1 MTLKYHN
8 LCLII
13 FIVLICDT
21 RSLSAADTISSPQ
34 TEVLLTAT
42 QLVAEVLKANPQL
55 EVAQATWKAS
65 VARIAQQSSFDDPM
79 LSYTMAPLTIG
90 NNQTQYGQ
98 RIEIS
103 QTLPWPG
110 KLHLRNEVA
119 SHKAEAVR
127 ETINGLRLKLSATAR
142 SLFADWY
149 YIYQAI
155 NINQYNQ
162 ALLKEFR
169 AIAVSRYSTGLASKQ
184 DALRAD
190 MEVALLDHRAI
201 VLKREQRSIRAHINT
216 LLNKRPDSTL
226 SQPSGL
232 VAIPALTDITL
243 LYDQALS
250 VRPELKVLAATIA
263 AAKSQSEL
271 AIRDNYP
278 DISLKAGYNSLW
290 ENSSKHFTVGIGF
303 NLPLFQAKHRAAEN
317 EALAQ
322 IKQSEWQKVD
332 FIARLREEIQ
342 LSYDRTDESVHVLN
356 LYRDKLLPLAEET
369 LNAAKTDY
377 QSGKG
382 DFLSLISSEKNFMQ
396 TQLELEKALADTHR
410 RFAELES
417 AVGYFQPLPT
427 NNTPVRE
434 AL

>member
-103 QTLPWPG
+103 QKLPWPG

-162 ALLKEFR
+162 VLLKE
-169 AIAVSRYSTGLASKQ
+169 Y
-184 DALRAD
+184 
-190 MEVALLDHRAI
+190 
-201 VLKREQRSIRAHINT
+201 
-216 LLNKRPDSTL
+216 
-226 SQPSGL
+226 
-232 VAIPALTDITL
+232 
-243 LYDQALS
+243 
-250 VRPELKVLAATIA
+250 
-263 AAKSQSEL
+263 
-271 AIRDNYP
+271 
-278 DISLKAGYNSLW
+278 
-290 ENSSKHFTVGIGF
+290 
-303 NLPLFQAKHRAAEN
+303 
-317 EALAQ
+317 
-322 IKQSEWQKVD
+322 
-332 FIARLREEIQ
+332 
-342 LSYDRTDESVHVLN
+342 
-356 LYRDKLLPLAEET
+356 
-369 LNAAKTDY
+369 
-377 QSGKG
+377 
-382 DFLSLISSEKNFMQ
+382 
-396 TQLELEKALADTHR
+396 
-410 RFAELES
+410 
-417 AVGYFQPLPT
+417 
-427 NNTPVRE
+427 
-434 AL
+434 